1 MLRLT
6 KIFHFDMAH
15 VLKDYDGP
23 CRNIHGHSYELRVT
37 VKGEPI
43 CDPTNPK
50 NGMVMD
56 LHDLKCLVNDNIVS
70 KLDHAFVVS
79 SAMPADF
86 IAVIKRDFEKVVVVD
101 YQPTSE
107 NLILDMVMRLQRF
120 YPSKL
125 HCTASACRKRLVLTL
140 SGKREFCYLLLAAGY
155 WHDSPLVNL

>member
-1 MLRLT
+1 MMLLT

-43 CDPTNPK
+43 NDPQNPK

-56 LHDLKCLVNDNIVS
+56 LHDLKCLVNEQIVNR
-70 KLDHAFVVS
+70 LDHAFVLS
-79 SAMPADF
+79 SAMPTEF
-86 IAVIKRDFEKVVVVD
+86 LEIVQRDFEKVVVVD

-107 NLILDMVMRLQRF
+107 NLIFDMVHRLQKVL
-120 YPSKL
+120 PQQVTL
-125 HCTASACRKRLVLTL
+125 HKIMLQETPGSYV
-140 SGKREFCYLLLAAGY
+140 E
-155 WHDSPLVNL
+155 WVNE

>member
-1 MLRLT
+1 MMLLT

-43 CDPTNPK
+43 NDPQSPK

-56 LHDLKCLVNDNIVS
+56 LHDLKCLVNEQIVNR
-70 KLDHAFVVS
+70 LDHAFVLS
-79 SAMPADF
+79 SAMPTDF
-86 IAVIKRDFEKVVVVD
+86 LEIVQRDFEKVVVVD

-107 NLILDMVMRLQRF
+107 NLILDMVHHLQKVL
-120 YPSKL
+120 PQQVTL
-125 HCTASACRKRLVLTL
+125 HKIMLQETPGSYV
-140 SGKREFCYLLLAAGY
+140 E
-155 WHDSPLVNL
+155 WVNE

>member
-23 CRNIHGHSYELRVT
+23 CRNIHGHSDELRVT
-37 VKGEPI
+37 VEGEPLH
-43 CDPTNPK
+43 DTNSPK

-56 LHDLKCLVNDNIVS
+56 LHDLKVLVNEQIVS
-70 KLDHAFVVS
+70 RLDHAFVVS

-86 IAVIKRDFEKVVVVD
+86 LAVLRRDFEKIVLVD

-107 NLILDMVMRLQRF
+107 NLILDMVRRLQDTLPPQVR
-120 YPSKL
+120 L
-125 HCTASACRKRLVLTL
+125 HGIRLQETP
-140 SGKREFCYLLLAAGY
+140 
-155 WHDSPLVNL
+155 DSFVEWEG

>member
-1 MLRLT
+1 MIRLT

-43 CDPTNPK
+43 CDPANPK

-86 IAVIKRDFEKVVVVD
+86 ITVIKRDFEKVVIVD

-107 NLILDMVMRLQRF
+107 NLIMDMVEKLQPQLPDNVTLHNIRLQETPGS
-120 YPSKL
+120 Y
-125 HCTASACRKRLVLTL
+125 AEWEI
-140 SGKREFCYLLLAAGY
+140 G
-155 WHDSPLVNL
+155 

>member
-1 MLRLT
+1 MMLLT

-15 VLKDYDGP
+15 VLKGYDGP

-43 CDPTNPK
+43 NDPQSPK

-56 LHDLKCLVNDNIVS
+56 LHDLKCLVNEQIVNR
-70 KLDHAFVVS
+70 LDHAFVVS

-86 IAVIKRDFEKVVVVD
+86 LAIVQRDFEKVVVVD

-107 NLILDMVMRLQRF
+107 NLILDMVNRLQEVL
-120 YPSKL
+120 PQQVTL
-125 HCTASACRKRLVLTL
+125 HKIMLQETPGSYV
-140 SGKREFCYLLLAAGY
+140 E
-155 WHDSPLVNL
+155 WVNE

>member
-1 MLRLT
+1 MIRLT

-43 CDPTNPK
+43 CDPANPK

-70 KLDHAFVVS
+70 LLDHAFVVS

-86 IAVIKRDFEKVVVVD
+86 ISIVRRDFEKVVVVD

-107 NLILDMVMRLQRF
+107 NLIMDMVSRLQ
-120 YPSKL
+120 PLLPANVAL
-125 HCTASACRKRLVLTL
+125 HSIRLQETPG
-140 SGKREFCYLLLAAGY
+140 SYGEWEIG
-155 WHDSPLVNL
+155 

>member
-43 CDPTNPK
+43 CAPDNPK

-56 LHDLKCLVNDNIVS
+56 LHDLKCLVNEAVVKDF
-70 KLDHAFVVS
+70 DHAFVVS
-79 SAMPADF
+79 RCMPDEF
-86 IAVIKRDFEKVVVVD
+86 LSLVQRDFEKVVVVD

-107 NLILDMVMRLQRF
+107 NLILDMVSRLQKAL
-120 YPSKL
+120 PENVML
-125 HCTASACRKRLVLTL
+125 HSIRLQETPGSYVEWE
-140 SGKREFCYLLLAAGY
+140 S
-155 WHDSPLVNL
+155 

>member
-1 MLRLT
+1 MMLLT

-43 CDPTNPK
+43 NDPQSPK

-56 LHDLKCLVNDNIVS
+56 LHDLKCLVNEQIVNR
-70 KLDHAFVVS
+70 LDHAFVLS
-79 SAMPADF
+79 SAMPTDF
-86 IAVIKRDFEKVVVVD
+86 LEIVQRDFEKVVVVD

-107 NLILDMVMRLQRF
+107 NLILDMVHRLQKVL
-120 YPSKL
+120 PQQVTL
-125 HCTASACRKRLVLTL
+125 HRIMLQETPGSYV
-140 SGKREFCYLLLAAGY
+140 E
-155 WHDSPLVNL
+155 WVNE

>member
-107 NLILDMVMRLQRF
+107 NLIMDMVARLQKVL
-120 YPSKL
+120 PQQVAL
-125 HCTASACRKRLVLTL
+125 HSIRLQETPGSYV
-140 SGKREFCYLLLAAGY
+140 EWEA
-155 WHDSPLVNL
+155 

>member
-1 MLRLT
+1 MMLLT

-43 CDPTNPK
+43 NNPQSPK

-56 LHDLKCLVNDNIVS
+56 LHDLKCLVNEQIVNR
-70 KLDHAFVVS
+70 LDHAFVLS
-79 SAMPADF
+79 SAMPTDF
-86 IAVIKRDFEKVVVVD
+86 LEIVQRDFEKVVVVD

-107 NLILDMVMRLQRF
+107 NLILDMVHRLQKVLPQQVTLHMGTSYRNTCTRCSTRS
-120 YPSKL
+120 SKQGRTL
-125 HCTASACRKRLVLTL
+125 H
-140 SGKREFCYLLLAAGY
+140 
-155 WHDSPLVNL
+155 HQQ

>member
-1 MLRLT
+1 MMLLT

-43 CDPTNPK
+43 NDPQNPK

-56 LHDLKCLVNDNIVS
+56 LHDLKCLVNEQIVNR
-70 KLDHAFVVS
+70 LDHAFVLS
-79 SAMPADF
+79 SAMPTDF
-86 IAVIKRDFEKVVVVD
+86 LEIVQRDFEKVAVVD

-107 NLILDMVMRLQRF
+107 NLILDMVNRLQKVL
-120 YPSKL
+120 PQQVTL
-125 HCTASACRKRLVLTL
+125 HKIMLQETPGSYVEWVA
-140 SGKREFCYLLLAAGY
+140 E
-155 WHDSPLVNL
+155 

>member
-1 MLRLT
+1 MMLLT

-43 CDPTNPK
+43 NDPQNPK

-56 LHDLKCLVNDNIVS
+56 LHDLKCLVNEQIVNR
-70 KLDHAFVVS
+70 LDHAFVLS
-79 SAMPADF
+79 SAMPTDF
-86 IAVIKRDFEKVVVVD
+86 LEIVQRDFEKVVVVD

-107 NLILDMVMRLQRF
+107 NLILDMVHRLQKVL
-120 YPSKL
+120 PQQVTL
-125 HCTASACRKRLVLTL
+125 HKIMLQETPGSYV
-140 SGKREFCYLLLAAGY
+140 E
-155 WHDSPLVNL
+155 WVNE

>member
-1 MLRLT
+1 MLLT

-43 CDPTNPK
+43 NDPQNPK

-56 LHDLKCLVNDNIVS
+56 LHDLKCLVNEQIVNR
-70 KLDHAFVVS
+70 LDHAFVLS
-79 SAMPADF
+79 SAMPTDF
-86 IAVIKRDFEKVVVVD
+86 LEIVQRDFEKVVVVD

-107 NLILDMVMRLQRF
+107 NLILDMVHRLQKVL
-120 YPSKL
+120 PQQVTL
-125 HCTASACRKRLVLTL
+125 HKIMLQETPGSYV
-140 SGKREFCYLLLAAGY
+140 E
-155 WHDSPLVNL
+155 WVNE

>member
-1 MLRLT
+1 MMLLT

-37 VKGEPI
+37 VKGEPLN
-43 CDPTNPK
+43 DPQSPK

-56 LHDLKCLVNDNIVS
+56 LHNLKCLVNEQIVNR
-70 KLDHAFVVS
+70 LDHAFVVS

-86 IAVIKRDFEKVVVVD
+86 LAVVQRDFEKVVVVD

-107 NLILDMVMRLQRF
+107 NLILDMVHRLQKVL
-120 YPSKL
+120 PQQVTL
-125 HCTASACRKRLVLTL
+125 HKIMLQETPGSYVEWVA
-140 SGKREFCYLLLAAGY
+140 E
-155 WHDSPLVNL
+155 

>member
-37 VKGEPI
+37 VEGMPI
-43 CDPTNPK
+43 NDAMNPK

-56 LHDLKCLVNDNIVS
+56 LHDLKCLVNELVVS
-70 KLDHAFVVS
+70 HLDHAFVVS
-79 SAMPADF
+79 SAMPEDF
-86 IAVIKRDFEKVVVVD
+86 LAVAKRNFEKVVVVE

-107 NLILDMVMRLQRF
+107 NLILDMVERLQKAL
-120 YPSKL
+120 PSQVRL
-125 HCTASACRKRLVLTL
+125 HAIRLQETHGSFV
-140 SGKREFCYLLLAAGY
+140 E
-155 WHDSPLVNL
+155 WEND

>member
-1 MLRLT
+1 MIRLT

-23 CRNIHGHSYELRVT
+23 CRNIHGHSYELRVM

-43 CDPTNPK
+43 CDPNNPK

-70 KLDHAFVVS
+70 KLDHAFVLS

-86 IAVIKRDFEKVVVVD
+86 IAIVQRDFEKVVVVD

-107 NLILDMVMRLQRF
+107 NLILDMVETLQKVLPQNVTLHSIRLQE
-120 YPSKL
+120 
-125 HCTASACRKRLVLTL
+125 T
-140 SGKREFCYLLLAAGY
+140 SGSYVE
-155 WHDSPLVNL
+155 WEN

>member
-1 MLRLT
+1 MMLLT

-15 VLKDYDGP
+15 VLKGYDGP

-43 CDPTNPK
+43 NDPQSSK

-56 LHDLKCLVNDNIVS
+56 LHDLKCLVNEQVVNW
-70 KLDHAFVVS
+70 LDHAFVVS

-86 IAVIKRDFEKVVVVD
+86 LAVVQRDFEKVVVVD

-107 NLILDMVMRLQRF
+107 NLILDMVSRLQKIL
-120 YPSKL
+120 PQQVTL
-125 HCTASACRKRLVLTL
+125 HKIMLQETPGSYVEWVA
-140 SGKREFCYLLLAAGY
+140 E
-155 WHDSPLVNL
+155 

>member
-1 MLRLT
+1 MMLLT

-43 CDPTNPK
+43 NDPQSSK

-56 LHDLKCLVNDNIVS
+56 LHDLKCLVNEQIVNR
-70 KLDHAFVVS
+70 LDHAFVLS
-79 SAMPADF
+79 SAMPTDF
-86 IAVIKRDFEKVVVVD
+86 LEIVQRDFEKVVVVD

-107 NLILDMVMRLQRF
+107 NLILDMVHRLQKVL
-120 YPSKL
+120 PQQVTL
-125 HCTASACRKRLVLTL
+125 HRIMLQETPGSYV
-140 SGKREFCYLLLAAGY
+140 E
-155 WHDSPLVNL
+155 WVNE

>member
-1 MLRLT
+1 MMLLT

-43 CDPTNPK
+43 NDPHSPK

-56 LHDLKCLVNDNIVS
+56 LHDLKCLVNEQIVNR
-70 KLDHAFVVS
+70 LDHAFVLS
-79 SAMPADF
+79 SAMPTDF
-86 IAVIKRDFEKVVVVD
+86 LEIVQRDFEKVVVVD

-107 NLILDMVMRLQRF
+107 NLILDMVHRLQKVL
-120 YPSKL
+120 PQQVTL
-125 HCTASACRKRLVLTL
+125 HKIMLQETPGSYV
-140 SGKREFCYLLLAAGY
+140 E
-155 WHDSPLVNL
+155 WVNE

>member
-1 MLRLT
+1 MMLLT

-43 CDPTNPK
+43 NNPQSPK

-56 LHDLKCLVNDNIVS
+56 LHDLKCLVNEQIVNR
-70 KLDHAFVVS
+70 LDHAFVLS
-79 SAMPADF
+79 SAMPTDF
-86 IAVIKRDFEKVVVVD
+86 LEIVQRDFEKVVVVD

-107 NLILDMVMRLQRF
+107 NLILDMVHRLQKVL
-120 YPSKL
+120 PQQVTL
-125 HCTASACRKRLVLTL
+125 HKIMLQETPGSYV
-140 SGKREFCYLLLAAGY
+140 E
-155 WHDSPLVNL
+155 WVNE

>member
-1 MLRLT
+1 MMLLT

-43 CDPTNPK
+43 NDPQSPK

-56 LHDLKCLVNDNIVS
+56 LHDLKCLVNEQIVNR
-70 KLDHAFVVS
+70 LDHAFVLS
-79 SAMPADF
+79 SAIPTDF
-86 IAVIKRDFEKVVVVD
+86 LEIVQRDFEKVVVVD

-107 NLILDMVMRLQRF
+107 NLILDMVHRLQKVL
-120 YPSKL
+120 PQQVTL
-125 HCTASACRKRLVLTL
+125 HKIMLQETPGSYV
-140 SGKREFCYLLLAAGY
+140 E
-155 WHDSPLVNL
+155 WVNE

>member
-1 MLRLT
+1 MIRLT

-43 CDPTNPK
+43 CDPLSPK

-56 LHDLKCLVNDNIVS
+56 LHDLKCLVNDNVVS
-70 KLDHAFVVS
+70 KLDHAFVLS

-86 IAVIKRDFEKVVVVD
+86 IAIVKRDFEKVVVVD

-107 NLILDMVMRLQRF
+107 NLIMDMVAKLQTLLPPNVSLHSIRLQETPGSF
-120 YPSKL
+120 VEWE
-125 HCTASACRKRLVLTL
+125 A
-140 SGKREFCYLLLAAGY
+140 
-155 WHDSPLVNL
+155 

>member
-1 MLRLT
+1 MIRLT

-23 CRNIHGHSYELRVT
+23 CRNIHGHSYELRVM

-43 CDPTNPK
+43 CDPNNPK

-70 KLDHAFVVS
+70 KLDHAFVLS

-86 IAVIKRDFEKVVVVD
+86 IAIVQRDFEKVVVVD

-107 NLILDMVMRLQRF
+107 NLILDMVETLQNVLPQDVTLHSIRLQETPGS
-120 YPSKL
+120 Y
-125 HCTASACRKRLVLTL
+125 V
-140 SGKREFCYLLLAAGY
+140 E
-155 WHDSPLVNL
+155 WEN

>member
-1 MLRLT
+1 MMLLT

-43 CDPTNPK
+43 NDPQSPK

-56 LHDLKCLVNDNIVS
+56 LHDLKCLVNEQIVNR
-70 KLDHAFVVS
+70 LDHAFVLS
-79 SAMPADF
+79 SAMPTDF
-86 IAVIKRDFEKVVVVD
+86 LEIVQRDFEKIVVVN

-107 NLILDMVMRLQRF
+107 NLILDMVHRLQKVL
-120 YPSKL
+120 PQQVTL
-125 HCTASACRKRLVLTL
+125 HRIMLQETPGSYV
-140 SGKREFCYLLLAAGY
+140 E
-155 WHDSPLVNL
+155 WVNE

>member
-1 MLRLT
+1 MMLLT

-43 CDPTNPK
+43 NDPQNPK

-56 LHDLKCLVNDNIVS
+56 LHDLKCLVNEQIVNR
-70 KLDHAFVVS
+70 LDHAFVLS
-79 SAMPADF
+79 SAMPTDF
-86 IAVIKRDFEKVVVVD
+86 LEIVQRNFEKVVVVD

-107 NLILDMVMRLQRF
+107 NLILDMVHRLQKVL
-120 YPSKL
+120 PQQVTL
-125 HCTASACRKRLVLTL
+125 HKIMLQETPGSYV
-140 SGKREFCYLLLAAGY
+140 E
-155 WHDSPLVNL
+155 WVNE

>member
-1 MLRLT
+1 MMLLT

-43 CDPTNPK
+43 NDPQSPK

-56 LHDLKCLVNDNIVS
+56 LHDLKCLVNEQIVNR
-70 KLDHAFVVS
+70 LDHAFVLS
-79 SAMPADF
+79 SAMPTDF
-86 IAVIKRDFEKVVVVD
+86 LEIVQRDFEKVVVVD

-107 NLILDMVMRLQRF
+107 NLILDMVHRLQKVL
-120 YPSKL
+120 PQQVTL
-125 HCTASACRKRLVLTL
+125 HKIMLQETPGSYVEWVA
-140 SGKREFCYLLLAAGY
+140 E
-155 WHDSPLVNL
+155 

>member
-1 MLRLT
+1 MIRLT

-70 KLDHAFVVS
+70 RLDHAFVVS

-86 IAVIKRDFEKVVVVD
+86 ISIIRRDFEKVVIVD

-107 NLILDMVMRLQRF
+107 NLIMDMVSRLQ
-120 YPSKL
+120 PLLSANVAL
-125 HCTASACRKRLVLTL
+125 HSIRLQETPGSYVEWEI
-140 SGKREFCYLLLAAGY
+140 G
-155 WHDSPLVNL
+155 

>member
-79 SAMPADF
+79 SVMPADF

-107 NLILDMVMRLQRF
+107 NLILDMVMRLQKVL
-120 YPSKL
+120 PQQVAL
-125 HCTASACRKRLVLTL
+125 HSIRLQETPGSYV
-140 SGKREFCYLLLAAGY
+140 EWEA
-155 WHDSPLVNL
+155 

>member
-86 IAVIKRDFEKVVVVD
+86 IAVIKRDFEKSLSSI
-101 YQPTSE
+101 TS
-107 NLILDMVMRLQRF
+107 LPAKTLFWIWLCGCKRF